1 MTVATL
7 AEPTLESVETLLR
20 DELAQGDAALSTA
33 APILRH
39 LLVNEDRA
47 LFSDEV
53 VARVRGMLAD
63 IARQLLHAQAEA
75 GKIADRAAFVAER
88 EADLTERMA
97 GETALLAHL
106 HALTIEARLALQLQ
120 TRSNVD
126 PVLCPLLQELVASR
140 DDAVADSAMAVLAT
154 QARFIQHHRRMALPL
169 GELPGDLLHTVL
181 LAMREEAGEQDDT
194 GVAAERH
201 LRDSFDESR
210 GRLGLTSRLVMR
222 MGKIRNRVGDG
233 FGAAAR
239 PCGAVLFRP
248 PGRAPG
254 PGDACRGTKAAGGRS
269 AVPLPSPRDRAAP
282 GFRQADGR
290 PRGDAAVR
298 QPERRLSRC
307 RATPSSR
314 RPAPTRAIGW

>member
-222 MGKIRNRVGDG
+222 MGKTAPRALNIGHAGLAIFATALAMASGQQRDL
-233 FGAAAR
+233 
-239 PCGAVLFRP
+239 AVLSFSDRQVA
-248 PGRAPG
+248 RLAL
-254 PGDACRGTKAAGGRS
+254 AMRAAGLKQP
-269 AVPLPSPRDRAAP
+269 AVEAQFLYLHP
-282 GFRQADGR
+282 
-290 PRGDAAVR
+290 
-298 QPERRLSRC
+298 
-307 RATPSSR
+307 
-314 RPAPTRAIGW
+314 AIGW